1 MKIISPN
8 NYFAKLF
15 FHNFEIDIKDNVL
28 FTSSSLVTSEL
39 SKSENAVAL
48 IPVTDLIRNND
59 PHISRSFGLSFEG
72 ALSNSYIY
80 YNKESKN
87 VSELNLSGDVSSCEV
102 ILSKLLFKELY
113 DTDVKIIL
121 NTGSVFEEDK
131 NYIIT
136 GDRNYKDELFIRGFS
151 FSEEIVELIN
161 LPYVNYVFASKNP
174 ELLKEFYSL
183 AAVAVNKFIGNY
195 NDAIEEF
202 IPPNIQEF
210 FVANISSL
218 IFNYNE
224 QDLEGIDQVLRLP
237 YFHGIIEDIVVL
249 NLV

>member
-15 FHNFEIDIKDNVL
+15 FHNFEMDIKDNVL
-28 FTSSSLVTSEL
+28 FTSSSLITSEL
-39 SKSENAVAL
+39 SKSENAVVL

-59 PHISRSFGLSFEG
+59 LHISRSFGLSFEG

-80 YNKESKN
+80 YSKESKN

-113 DTDVKIIL
+113 DTNVEIIL

-136 GDRNYKDELFIRGFS
+136 GDMNFKDELFIRGFS

-174 ELLKEFYSL
+174 ELLKEFNSL

-195 NDAIEEF
+195 NDAIEEI

>member
-15 FHNFEIDIKDNVL
+15 FHYFEMDIKDNVL
-28 FTSSSLVTSEL
+28 FTSSSLVTAEL
-39 SKSENAVAL
+39 SKSDNAVAL

-59 PHISRSFGLSFEG
+59 LHISRSFGLSFEG

-80 YNKESKN
+80 YSKESKN
-87 VSELNLSGDVSSCEV
+87 VSELNLLGDVSSCEV

-113 DTDVKIIL
+113 DTDIEIIL
-121 NTGSVFEEDK
+121 NTGSEFEADK
-131 NYIIT
+131 NYIIS
-136 GDRNYKDELFIRGFS
+136 GDVNFKNYLFVRGFS
-151 FSEEIVELIN
+151 FSEEVVELIN

-174 ELLKEFYSL
+174 EFLKEFNSL
-183 AAVAVNKFIGNY
+183 AAVAVNKFLENSE
-195 NDAIEEF
+195 DAIKEI
-202 IPPNIQEF
+202 IPANIQEF
-210 FVANISSL
+210 FAANITNL

-224 QDLEGIDQVLRLP
+224 QDLEGIDQILRLP
-237 YFHGIIEDIVVL
+237 YFYGIISDIIVL